1 MTSMATTSGAG
12 RSPSANPTD
21 RRGDERNSLLS
32 QLSGSAYERL
42 EPHLET
48 VELAR
53 NQTLWEPDVTIRSIY
68 FPRGCV
74 LSVLVML
81 EDEGPVEAATIGR
94 EGLLGVPVALGADS
108 TSSKTIAQV
117 SGPAVRL
124 PAALFRTALDE
135 DAELRGIVL
144 RYAQALL
151 EQTSQSVA
159 CNRRHSMDERC
170 ARWLL
175 MTHDR
180 VGADRF
186 QLTQAFLAF
195 MLGVRRA
202 SVTVAAGMLQQAGLI
217 KYSRGNVTILDRPR
231 LEEASCECYGAVRA
245 KTESL
250 LKTSRVEHQ

>member
-1 MTSMATTSGAG
+1 MTSVAQASGIS
-12 RSPSANPTD
+12 RQPSANSND
-21 RRGDERNSLLS
+21 GRSEERNSLLS
-32 QLSGSAYERL
+32 QLSGKSFDRL
-42 EPHLET
+42 EPHLEA
-48 VELAR
+48 VELSR
-53 NQTLWEPDVTIRSIY
+53 NQTLWEPDVPIRSIY

-81 EDEGPVEAATIGR
+81 NDEAPVEAATIGR
-94 EGLLGVPVALGADS
+94 EGVLGVPVALGTDV
-108 TSSKTIAQV
+108 TSSKAISQV
-117 SGPAVRL
+117 AGPAVRL
-124 PAALFRTALDE
+124 PASVFRHVLDE
-135 DAELRGIVL
+135 DAELRGVVL
-144 RYAQALL
+144 RYAQALI

-180 VGADRF
+180 VGTDRF

-217 KYSRGNVTILDRPR
+217 SYSRGNVVILDRAR

-245 KTESL
+245 KTERL
-250 LKTSRVEHQ
+250 LRPS